1 MNIETLKTAWGL
13 LSSRERRIWFAVL
26 AISLLAAVAQV
37 AMVGSVMPFLE
48 FISDPSAASENKF
61 IARLKQAT
69 GFDNYKLALLL
80 GFGSIAVILTSNL
93 VLALRSYAMS
103 RFAVM
108 RIHTISS
115 RLLRSYMGRPYE
127 YFLNRNSGDI
137 SKRILSETGE
147 ISSAFLQPLSELI
160 ASAMSALMILALLTY
175 LQPVGTL
182 VGFGLVLII
191 YLSIYRVAG
200 RFLARLGQIRAE
212 QNKHRFQTVGEIF
225 GGIKDI
231 KIHDKEEVYFDRF
244 EVASRQMLQ
253 TMWKSKATSDLPQFL
268 IQAFFLSGVIGA
280 CLFMI
285 SPAQINGTGSI
296 AGMIPT
302 LGVFAFAGQR
312 IVPEVQRIYAAI
324 SKISYGA
331 AAIRSV
337 SQDMDSNKR
346 VPQDSHPRIEFSD
359 SIVFRNVAYSYP
371 GSDNG
376 IDNLTTTIPKGSRVG
391 LVGGTGAGKT
401 TLVDLLLGL
410 LEPSKGAVEVDGV
423 ALDERAKRAAWRK
436 NIGYVPQ
443 QIFLLDAT
451 IAQNIAFGIPEAEI
465 DMEKVLASAR
475 AARIHDFIM
484 TQTAEQYQTVIGE
497 RGVMLS
503 GGQRQRIGIARALY
517 QDASLIVMD
526 EATSAL
532 DSRTEKEV
540 MQAIDDLPRDI
551 TLVLIAHRLGTLRN
565 CDKLL
570 VMERGRIIEE
580 GSWAELAEADGSFSR
595 QLETYQ
601 P

>member
-1 MNIETLKTAWGL
+1 VNIETLKTAWGL

-93 VLALRSYAMS
+93 VLAVRSYAMS

-359 SIVFRNVAYSYP
+359 SIVFRNVAYAYP

-484 TQTAEQYQTVIGE
+484 TQTTEQYQTVIGE

-570 VMERGRIIEE
+570 VMERGQIIEE
-580 GSWAELAEADGSFSR
+580 GSWAELAEADGPFSR

>member
-48 FISDPSAASENKF
+48 FISDPLAASENKF
-61 IARLKQAT
+61 ISRLKQAT

-93 VLALRSYAMS
+93 VLAMRSYAMS

-160 ASAMSALMILALLTY
+160 ASAMSALMLLALLTY

-212 QNKHRFQTVGEIF
+212 QNKHRFQAVGEIF

-244 EVASRQMLQ
+244 ELASRQMLQ

-346 VPQDSHPRIEFSD
+346 APQGSHPRIEFSD
-359 SIVFRNVAYSYP
+359 SIVFRNVAYAYP

-376 IDNLTTTIPKGSRVG
+376 INDLTTTILKGSRVG

-410 LEPSKGAVEVDGV
+410 LEPSKGAVEVDGI

-484 TQTAEQYQTVIGE
+484 TQTTDQYQTVIGE

-532 DSRTEKEV
+532 DSKTEKEV
-540 MQAIDDLPRDI
+540 MQAIDDLPREI

>member
-484 TQTAEQYQTVIGE
+484 TQAAEQYQTVIGE

>member
-93 VLALRSYAMS
+93 VLAVRSYAMS

-359 SIVFRNVAYSYP
+359 SIVFRNVAYAYP

-484 TQTAEQYQTVIGE
+484 TQTTEQYQTVIGE

-570 VMERGRIIEE
+570 VMERGQIIEE
-580 GSWAELAEADGSFSR
+580 GSWAELAEADGPFSR